1 MLSFYHLIPN
11 SINVLNSA
19 GLDGTNALLYAVI
32 GYLVMFT
39 VEKIAFNTHCGHSH
53 SHSHSHNEP
62 ALNSAKLLCIALCLH
77 SFFEAASL
85 GLSTDTTSAY
95 VLTFCIALH
104 QPAESMAL
112 LVAFLK
118 SNMSHSSI
126 ARWMTVYSGVTL
138 LGQAAGQ
145 IVSRFSSASIEAIV
159 TAVTAGTFIYVGA
172 TEVSARCQMLLLMLC
187 L

>member
-1 MLSFYHLIPN
+1 MLSFGHLIPN
-11 SINVLNSA
+11 AMHLLNTA
-19 GLDGTNALLYAVI
+19 TLDGSHALLYSVL
-32 GYLVMFT
+32 GYLVMFAI
-39 VEKIAFNTHCGHSH
+39 EKIVFNTHCSVSHDHCQDHNHS
-53 SHSHSHNEP
+53 SGSSG
-62 ALNSAKLLCIALCLH
+62 LNSAKLLCIALCIH

-85 GLSTDTTSAY
+85 GLSTDATSAY

-104 QPAESMAL
+104 QPAESIAL

-126 ARWMTVYSGVTL
+126 ARWMLAYSGITL

-145 IVSRFSSASIEAIV
+145 IVSRMASTSMEAMV

-172 TEVSARCQMLLLMLC
+172 TEVRNLLV
-187 L
+187 